1 MENMELSHEKWM
13 KKALKYAQRAA
24 SIGEVP
30 IGALIVRDEEVI
42 SFAYNKKESLHSA
55 LGHAELMAIHLASK
69 KLNNWRL
76 SDCTLYVTLEP
87 CLMCAGALWQSRI
100 SKVIFGA
107 YDPKGGGLGSLYS
120 FQNDQRLNHAYEVQG
135 GVLEPQCAQILT
147 NFFRNRREENR
158 ARKLSRK

>member
-1 MENMELSHEKWM
+1 MENMELIHEKWM

-24 SIGEVP
+24 NLGEVP
-30 IGALIVRDEEVI
+30 IGALIVKDEEVI
-42 SFAYNKKESLHSA
+42 SYSYNKKESLHSS

-76 SDCTLYVTLEP
+76 TDCTLYVTLEP

-100 SKVIFGA
+100 SNVIFGA

-120 FQNDQRLNHAYEVQG
+120 FQSDDRLNHSFEVKG
-135 GVLEPQCAQILT
+135 GVLERECAHLLT
-147 NFFRNRREENR
+147 NFFKNRREENR